1 MTQKQFA
8 LDPRV
13 KAAMWKGAEYARY
26 LGSSAMHTEHLLLGF
41 LQVGDDLFRHTSN
54 RTIREKILATVPRS
68 TPIDPRQ
75 ELPCSDGVVRALGPL
90 NVGDA
95 EAQAHT
101 LGPEHV
107 LLAILDEPG
116 VAADVLRSFGIA
128 SRADLNVREERS

>member
-1 MTQKQFA
+1 
-8 LDPRV
+8 
-13 KAAMWKGAEYARY
+13 
-26 LGSSAMHTEHLLLGF
+26 
-41 LQVGDDLFRHTSN
+41 
-54 RTIREKILATVPRS
+54 
-68 TPIDPRQ
+68 
-75 ELPCSDGVVRALGPL
+75 L

-107 LLAILDEPG
+107 LLAFLDEPG